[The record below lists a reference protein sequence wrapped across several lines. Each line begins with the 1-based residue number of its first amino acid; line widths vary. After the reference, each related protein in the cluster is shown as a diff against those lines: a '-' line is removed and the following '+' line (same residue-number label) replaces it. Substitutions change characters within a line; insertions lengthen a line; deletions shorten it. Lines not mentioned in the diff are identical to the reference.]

1 MYGMGCDCTEVH
13 LLTWQ
18 HLQRHRQVS
27 VMELPCIAHTLA
39 EGHPS
44 LAGALET
51 GGFDYVVITSPE
63 VRPYFVFMSY
73 NMRDG

>member
-1 MYGMGCDCTEVH
+1 M
-13 LLTWQ
+13 
-18 HLQRHRQVS
+18 
-27 VMELPCIAHTLA
+27 MELPCIAHTLA

-63 VRPYFVFMSY
+63 VRTLLHYSLSY
-73 NMRDG
+73 TRCLKCAAMNPCCWNWCVACLAFTIQLTP